1 MLGCITDES
10 QLWKSVWGW
19 KKTCDAE
26 GQAGQQLSQG
36 LTSQV
41 FEEPFEFVS
50 VFMVLLKIFNYF

>member
-1 MLGCITDES
+1 MEKRLGME
-10 QLWKSVWGW
+10 
-19 KKTCDAE
+19 KTRDAE

-50 VFMVLLKIFNYF
+50 VFMVLLKIYNYF